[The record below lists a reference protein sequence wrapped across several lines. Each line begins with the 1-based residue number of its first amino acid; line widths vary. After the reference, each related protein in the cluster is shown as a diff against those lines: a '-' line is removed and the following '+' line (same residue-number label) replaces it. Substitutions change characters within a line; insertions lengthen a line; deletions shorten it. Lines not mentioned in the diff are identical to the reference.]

1 MSIYLQHF
9 ALAREPFSIVPDP
22 GFLYPS
28 IYHRQAVAHLKY
40 GLDREGGFI
49 LLTGEVGTG
58 KTTLTRTMI
67 KRIPPHVR
75 VAYILNS
82 KLNVA
87 DVLAS
92 ICDELDVDLPN
103 ASELS
108 LTKQSFTK
116 QCIDALNRNLLAAH
130 AEGKKTLIVLEEAQN
145 LTPEVLETLR
155 LLSNLETSTHKL
167 LHILLVG
174 QPELLDIL
182 AQQELRQLNQRVVSR
197 FHLSPLDKDDL
208 TNYINHRL
216 HRAGAKRAIFDSGC
230 AAVLFRLTGGV
241 PRLIN
246 LVCHQSL
253 VAAYSTGA
261 QTVSPKLV
269 KQAASEI
276 LSEPTNY
283 SGKKFWLLGMV
294 VALVLGAG
302 LMYKLAPPELLK
314 RVFPATIQL
323 DAKEELLA
331 AVVDPSLQAV
341 SDQPLSAFNNQPL
354 RAFNDQPLRA
364 GTMTESQPAV
374 LFDEVLEN
382 GLAPLLPESIG
393 ETSVEQQVSIQ
404 IEQPVS
410 QASANP
416 FVGLLALW
424 GANAEDVY
432 SEEELAAVASL
443 TMLRSEKI
451 SSADMAALEKINRPG
466 IIWLLEESG
475 YLKSYVLEQLGV
487 SDIRLQNRQG
497 TVDIPVEDFQQRW
510 NGSYLY
516 LWRPPQSYVSPLNS
530 TNNGTGNMSN
540 PELVDWLQVQLA
552 SLDNSSDIIISGG
565 RYTAAIAQQVLGFQR
580 QQGLVADGILGRETL
595 MRLAQLS
602 GEDVPLLREVEF
614 REAEFREAESREAN

>member
-82 KLNVA
+82 KLNIA

-92 ICDELDVDLPN
+92 ICDELDIALPN
-103 ASELS
+103 ASELA

-116 QCIDALNRNLLAAH
+116 QCIDALNRDLLAAH

-197 FHLSPLDKDDL
+197 FHLSPLDKNDIA
-208 TNYINHRL
+208 NYINHRL
-216 HRAGAKRAIFDSGC
+216 HRAGAKRPIFDHGC
-230 AAVLFRLTGGV
+230 AAALFGLTGGV

-261 QTVSPKLV
+261 QTVSAKLV
-269 KQAASEI
+269 KQAAREI
-276 LSEPTNY
+276 LSEPKKS
-283 SGKKFWLLGMV
+283 SGKKLLLLAVV
-294 VALVLGAG
+294 VALAAW
-302 LMYKLAPPELLK
+302 LMFKVGPPELTTP
-314 RVFPATIQL
+314 VFSAIAQQDVTAEGL
-323 DAKEELLA
+323 VEETLTTPYNDGLEA
-331 AVVDPSLQAV
+331 DPSV
-341 SDQPLSAFNNQPL
+341 DRP
-354 RAFNDQPLRA
+354 RVVV
-364 GTMTESQPAV
+364 M
-374 LFDEVLEN
+374 DE
-382 GLAPLLPESIG
+382 LPETLLLEPLQPEPFQPESGPIA
-393 ETSVEQQVSIQ
+393 EIPVEQDADLPPQQLPS
-404 IEQPVS
+404 PVN
-410 QASANP
+410 ANP
-416 FVGLLALW
+416 FVGLLGLW
-424 GANAEDVY
+424 GVEAVDVF
-432 SEEELAAVASL
+432 SQEELAAAASL
-443 TMLRSEKI
+443 TNLRAEKI
-451 SSADMAALEKINRPG
+451 SGMDVVALEKINRPG
-466 IIWLLEESG
+466 IVWLLEDSG
-475 YLKSYVLEQLGV
+475 YLKSYVLEKLGA
-487 SDIRLQNRQG
+487 SEIILQDRQG
-497 TVDIPVEDFQQRW
+497 TLSISVDALQQRW

-516 LWRPPQSYVSPLNS
+516 LWRPPQAYAGPLLAAKNS
-530 TNNGTGNMSN
+530 IENISN
-540 PELVDWLQVQLA
+540 PELVDWLQAQLA
-552 SLDNSSDIIISGG
+552 ALDSRSDIIISGG
-565 RYTAAIAQQVLGFQR
+565 RYTAAIAQQVLRFQ
-580 QQGLVADGILGRETL
+580 QQQNLVADGILGRETL
-595 MRLAQLS
+595 MRLAQLNDS
-602 GEDVPLLREVEF
+602 NIPLLRE
-614 REAEFREAESREAN
+614 AD

>member
-92 ICDELDVDLPN
+92 ICDELDIDLPN

-130 AEGKKTLIVLEEAQN
+130 ADGKKTLIVLEEAQN
-145 LTPEVLETLR
+145 LTADVLEALR
-155 LLSNLETSTHKL
+155 LLSNLETSTDKL

-208 TNYINHRL
+208 SNYINHRL
-216 HRAGAKRAIFDSGC
+216 HRAGAKRAIFYSGC

-261 QTVSPKLV
+261 QTVSAKLV

-276 LSEPTNY
+276 LSED
-283 SGKKFWLLGMV
+283 KKSPRKIVWLLGIV
-294 VALVLGAG
+294 VALG
-302 LMYKLAPPELLK
+302 LSGGLILMLSPAKLLNQFSPVMA
-314 RVFPATIQL
+314 QL
-323 DAKEELLA
+323 DAPEEIS
-331 AVVDPSLQAV
+331 VVA
-341 SDQPLSAFNNQPL
+341 
-354 RAFNDQPLRA
+354 NDQPL
-364 GTMTESQPAV
+364 
-374 LFDEVLEN
+374 
-382 GLAPLLPESIG
+382 GLVGEMPSEELDGVIEPLLPEPI
-393 ETSVEQQVSIQ
+393 VELPVTQEVSLQ
-404 IEQPVS
+404 PEQLAP
-410 QASANP
+410 QTNANP

-424 GANAEDVY
+424 GTEAADVY
-432 SEEELAAVASL
+432 SEEELTAVASL
-443 TMLRSEKI
+443 AMLRSEKVTT
-451 SSADMAALEKINRPG
+451 ADMDTLEQINRPG
-466 IIWLLEESG
+466 IIWLLEETG
-475 YLKSYVLEQLGV
+475 YLKSYVLERLDLSMV
-487 SDIRLQNRQG
+487 RLQDRQG
-497 TVDIPVEDFQQRW
+497 TVDISVEDFQQRW

-516 LWRPPQSYVSPLNS
+516 LWRPPQSYVSPLSATSYAIENI
-530 TNNGTGNMSN
+530 SN
-540 PELVDWLQVQLA
+540 PELVDWLQAQLA
-552 SLDNSSDIIISGG
+552 ALDNSRDIIISGG
-565 RYTAAIAQQVLGFQR
+565 RYTAAIAQQVLGFQK
-580 QQGLVADGILGRETL
+580 QQGLAADGILGRETL

-602 GEDVPLLREVEF
+602 GDNIPLLRETGS
-614 REAEFREAESREAN
+614 REAESKEAN

>member
-1 MSIYLQHF
+1 MYEQFYGLQ
-9 ALAREPFSIVPDP
+9 ENPFSMTPDIEYFYRYSGHQEALNVLLVALHNGE
-22 GFLYPS
+22 GFVS
-28 IYHRQAVAHLKY
+28 
-40 GLDREGGFI
+40 
-49 LLTGEVGTG
+49 LTGEVGTG

-92 ICDELDVDLPN
+92 ICDELDIDLPN

-130 AEGKKTLIVLEEAQN
+130 ADGKKTLIVLEEAQN
-145 LTPEVLETLR
+145 LTADVLEALR
-155 LLSNLETSTHKL
+155 LLSNLETSTDKL

-208 TNYINHRL
+208 SNYINHRL
-216 HRAGAKRAIFDSGC
+216 HRAGAKKAIFDSNC

-261 QTVSPKLV
+261 QTVSAKLV

-276 LSEPTNY
+276 LSED
-283 SGKKFWLLGMV
+283 KKSPRKIVWLLGIV
-294 VALVLGAG
+294 VALG
-302 LMYKLAPPELLK
+302 LSGGLILMLSPAKLLNQFSPVMA
-314 RVFPATIQL
+314 QL
-323 DAKEELLA
+323 DAPEKIS
-331 AVVDPSLQAV
+331 VVA
-341 SDQPLSAFNNQPL
+341 
-354 RAFNDQPLRA
+354 NDQPL
-364 GTMTESQPAV
+364 
-374 LFDEVLEN
+374 
-382 GLAPLLPESIG
+382 GLVGEMPSEELDGVIEPLLPEPI
-393 ETSVEQQVSIQ
+393 VELPVTQEVSLQ
-404 IEQPVS
+404 PEQLAP
-410 QASANP
+410 QTNANP

-424 GANAEDVY
+424 GTEAADVY
-432 SEEELAAVASL
+432 SEEELTAVASL
-443 TMLRSEKI
+443 AMLRSEKVTT
-451 SSADMAALEKINRPG
+451 ADMDTLEQINRPG
-466 IIWLLEESG
+466 IVWLLEETG
-475 YLKSYVLEQLGV
+475 YLKSYVLERLDLSMV
-487 SDIRLQNRQG
+487 RLQDRQG
-497 TVDIPVEDFQQRW
+497 TVDISVEDFQQRW

-516 LWRPPQSYVSPLNS
+516 LWRPPQSYVSPLSATSYAIENI
-530 TNNGTGNMSN
+530 SN
-540 PELVDWLQVQLA
+540 PELVDWLQAQLA
-552 SLDNSSDIIISGG
+552 ALDNSRDIIISGG
-565 RYTAAIAQQVLGFQR
+565 RYTAAIAQQVLGFQK
-580 QQGLVADGILGRETL
+580 QQGLAADGILGRETL

-602 GEDVPLLREVEF
+602 GDNIPLLRE
-614 REAEFREAESREAN
+614 AGSRETESKEAN

>member
-82 KLNVA
+82 KLNIA

-92 ICDELDVDLPN
+92 ICDELDIALPN
-103 ASELS
+103 ASELA

-116 QCIDALNRNLLAAH
+116 QCIDALNRDLLAAH

-197 FHLSPLDKDDL
+197 FHLSPLDKNDIA
-208 TNYINHRL
+208 NYINHRL
-216 HRAGAKRAIFDSGC
+216 HRAGAKRPIFDHGC
-230 AAVLFRLTGGV
+230 AAALFGLTGGV

-261 QTVSPKLV
+261 QTVSAKLV
-269 KQAASEI
+269 KQAAREI
-276 LSEPTNY
+276 LSEPKKS
-283 SGKKFWLLGMV
+283 SGKKLLLLAVV
-294 VALVLGAG
+294 VALAAWLMFKVGPSELTTPVFSALAQQDVTAEG
-302 LMYKLAPPELLK
+302 L
-314 RVFPATIQL
+314 V
-323 DAKEELLA
+323 EETLTTPYDDGLEA
-331 AVVDPSLQAV
+331 DPSV
-341 SDQPLSAFNNQPL
+341 DRP
-354 RAFNDQPLRA
+354 RVVV
-364 GTMTESQPAV
+364 M
-374 LFDEVLEN
+374 DE
-382 GLAPLLPESIG
+382 LPETLLLEPLQPEPFQPESGPIA
-393 ETSVEQQVSIQ
+393 EIPVEQDADLPSQQLPS
-404 IEQPVS
+404 PVN
-410 QASANP
+410 ANP
-416 FVGLLALW
+416 FVGLLGLW
-424 GANAEDVY
+424 GIEAVDVF
-432 SEEELAAVASL
+432 SQEELAAAASL
-443 TMLRSEKI
+443 TNLRAEKI
-451 SSADMAALEKINRPG
+451 SGMDVVALEKINRPG
-466 IIWLLEESG
+466 IVWLLEDSG
-475 YLKSYVLEQLGV
+475 YLKSYVLEKLGA
-487 SDIRLQNRQG
+487 SEIILQDRQG
-497 TVDIPVEDFQQRW
+497 TLSISVDALQQRW

-516 LWRPPQSYVSPLNS
+516 LWRPPQAYAGPLLAAKNS
-530 TNNGTGNMSN
+530 IENISN
-540 PELVDWLQVQLA
+540 PELVDWLQAQLA
-552 SLDNSSDIIISGG
+552 ALDSRSDIIISGG
-565 RYTAAIAQQVLGFQR
+565 RYTAAIAQQVLRFQ
-580 QQGLVADGILGRETL
+580 QQQDLVADGILGRETL
-595 MRLAQLS
+595 MRLAQLNDS
-602 GEDVPLLREVEF
+602 NIPLLRE
-614 REAEFREAESREAN
+614 AD

>member
-92 ICDELDVDLPN
+92 ICDELDIDLPD
-103 ASELS
+103 ASALS

-116 QCIDALNRNLLAAH
+116 QCIDALNRNLLSAH
-130 AEGKKTLIVLEEAQN
+130 ADGKKTLIVLEEAQN

-208 TNYINHRL
+208 SNYINHRL
-216 HRAGAKRAIFDSGC
+216 HRAGAKRPIFDSDC
-230 AAVLFRLTGGV
+230 AAILFRLTGGV

-253 VAAYSTGA
+253 LAAYSTGA
-261 QTVSPKLV
+261 QTVSGKLV

-276 LSEPTNY
+276 LSEGKKP
-283 SGKKFWLLGMV
+283 SVKKFWLPGIFI
-294 VALVLGAG
+294 ALVFSAG
-302 LMYKLAPPELLK
+302 LIMKFAPADIMS
-314 RVFPATIQL
+314 RVFPVMAPLNAEQEMLTT
-323 DAKEELLA
+323 
-331 AVVDPSLQAV
+331 VV
-341 SDQPLSAFNNQPL
+341 DQPLEEVPEQLLSGAIIEIPVETEL
-354 RAFNDQPLRA
+354 RLLL
-364 GTMTESQPAV
+364 EEPA
-374 LFDEVLEN
+374 
-382 GLAPLLPESIG
+382 P
-393 ETSVEQQVSIQ
+393 QV
-404 IEQPVS
+404 
-410 QASANP
+410 SANP

-424 GANAEDVY
+424 GAEVAGVY
-432 SEEELAAVASL
+432 SEEELTAVASL
-443 TMLRSEKI
+443 NNLRSEKV
-451 SSADMAALEKINRPG
+451 SLGDMAALENINRPG
-466 IIWLLEESG
+466 IVWLLEETG
-475 YLKSYVLEQLGV
+475 YLKSYVLEQLDV
-487 SDIRLQNRQG
+487 SEIRLQDRQG
-497 TVDIPVEDFQQRW
+497 TVAVPLEDFQQRW
-510 NGSYLY
+510 NGSFLY
-516 LWRPPQSYVSPLNS
+516 LWRPPQSYLSPLS
-530 TNNGTGNMSN
+530 ATNYGVENTSN
-540 PELVDWLQVQLA
+540 PELVDWLQAQLA
-552 SLDNSSDIIISGG
+552 SLDNSNEIIISGG
-565 RYTAAIAQQVLGFQR
+565 RYTPAIAQQVLSFQQ

-602 GEDVPLLREVEF
+602 GETIPLLK
-614 REAEFREAESREAN
+614 EAD

>member
-208 TNYINHRL
+208 SNYINHRL

-276 LSEPTNY
+276 LSEPTSY

-302 LMYKLAPPELLK
+302 LIYKLAPPELLK
-314 RVFPATIQL
+314 RVFPATVQL
-323 DAKEELLA
+323 DAQEELLA
-331 AVVDPSLQAV
+331 TVIDPSLQAV
-341 SDQPLSAFNNQPL
+341 RDQPLSAFND
-354 RAFNDQPLRA
+354 R
-364 GTMTESQPAV
+364 PAV
-374 LFDEVLEN
+374 LFDKVLEN
-382 GLAPLLPESIG
+382 GLAPLLPESID

-404 IEQPVS
+404 TEQPVS

-451 SSADMAALEKINRPG
+451 SSADMAALEQINRPG
-466 IIWLLEESG
+466 IVWLLEESG

-614 REAEFREAESREAN
+614 REAESREAN

>member
-92 ICDELDVDLPN
+92 ICDELDIALPN
-103 ASELS
+103 TTELS

-116 QCIDALNRNLLAAH
+116 QCIDALNRDLLAAH
-130 AEGKKTLIVLEEAQN
+130 TDGKKTLIVLEEAQN

-182 AQQELRQLNQRVVSR
+182 AQQDLRQLNQRVVSR
-197 FHLSPLDKDDL
+197 FHLSPLDKDDIS
-208 TNYINHRL
+208 NYINHRL
-216 HRAGAKRAIFDSGC
+216 HRAGAKRPIFDTGC
-230 AAVLFRLTGGV
+230 PAALFNLTGGV

-253 VAAYSTGA
+253 VAAYSTAA

-269 KQAASEI
+269 KQAATEI
-276 LSEPTNY
+276 LSEP
-283 SGKKFWLLGMV
+283 KKSVVTKTALLGFI
-294 VALVLGAG
+294 AGLVLIAG
-302 LMYKLAPPELLK
+302 VMIKLGPPDILDSVFESEVQLDIATELL
-314 RVFPATIQL
+314 
-323 DAKEELLA
+323 
-331 AVVDPSLQAV
+331 
-341 SDQPLSAFNNQPL
+341 
-354 RAFNDQPLRA
+354 
-364 GTMTESQPAV
+364 ESPG
-374 LFDEVLEN
+374 N
-382 GLAPLLPESIG
+382 
-393 ETSVEQQVSIQ
+393 TSVETLAIDEVVDRLTEPLIAEPLVEEPLVEKPLAEKPVSIEPLNPE
-404 IEQPVS
+404 ILIPEPNTDISNDKALNAQPEEPTAHS
-410 QASANP
+410 NP

-424 GANAEDVY
+424 NAEAADVY
-432 SEEELAAVASL
+432 SEEKLAALASQAN
-443 TMLRSEKI
+443 LRAEKI
-451 SSADMAALEKINRPG
+451 SSVDIAALEQINRPG
-466 IIWLLEESG
+466 IVWLSQPSG
-475 YLKSYVLEQLGV
+475 YLKSYVLEHLADGE
-487 SDIRLQNRQG
+487 IRLQDRQG
-497 TVDIPVEDFQQRW
+497 ILSQSVEEFQQRW
-510 NGSYLY
+510 NGVYLY
-516 LWRPPQSYVSPLNS
+516 LWHPPEAYIAPLIAAK
-530 TNNGTGNMSN
+530 NGAQNISN
-540 PELVDWLQVQLA
+540 PEVVDWLQAQLA
-552 SLDNSSDIIISGG
+552 TLDNSSDIIISGG
-565 RYTAAIAQQVLGFQR
+565 RYTPAIAQQVLGFQ
-580 QQGLVADGILGRETL
+580 QSQDLVADGILGRATL
-595 MRLAQLS
+595 MRLNQLS
-602 GEDVPLLREVEF
+602 DNSLPLLS
-614 REAEFREAESREAN
+614 EAD

>member
-208 TNYINHRL
+208 SNYINHRL

-283 SGKKFWLLGMV
+283 TGKKFWLLGMV

-302 LMYKLAPPELLK
+302 LIYKLAPPELLK
-314 RVFPATIQL
+314 RVFPATVQL
-323 DAKEELLA
+323 DAQEELLA
-331 AVVDPSLQAV
+331 TVIDPSLQAV
-341 SDQPLSAFNNQPL
+341 RDQPLSAFND
-354 RAFNDQPLRA
+354 R
-364 GTMTESQPAV
+364 PAV

-382 GLAPLLPESIG
+382 GLAPLLPESID

-404 IEQPVS
+404 TEQPVS

-451 SSADMAALEKINRPG
+451 SSADMAALEQINRPG
-466 IIWLLEESG
+466 IVWLLEESG

-510 NGSYLY
+510 HGSYLDS
-516 LWRPPQSYVSPLNS
+516 WRPPQSYVSPLNS

-552 SLDNSSDIIISGG
+552 SLNNSSDIIISGG

-614 REAEFREAESREAN
+614 REAESREAN

>member
-92 ICDELDVDLPN
+92 ICDELDIALPN
-103 ASELS
+103 TTELS

-116 QCIDALNRNLLAAH
+116 QCIDALNRDLLAAH
-130 AEGKKTLIVLEEAQN
+130 ANGKKTLIVLEEAQN

-182 AQQELRQLNQRVVSR
+182 AQQALRQLNQRVVSR
-197 FHLSPLDKDDL
+197 FHLSPLDKDDIS
-208 TNYINHRL
+208 NYINHRL
-216 HRAGAKRAIFDSGC
+216 HRAGAKRPIFDPGC
-230 AAVLFRLTGGV
+230 AAALFNLTGGV

-269 KQAASEI
+269 KQAATEI
-276 LSEPTNY
+276 LSE
-283 SGKKFWLLGMV
+283 SKKSSAKKLSLLGFIV
-294 VALVLGAG
+294 GLALVAG
-302 LMYKLAPPELLK
+302 LMITLGPAQMLDSVLPPEAQFEE
-314 RVFPATIQL
+314 VA
-323 DAKEELLA
+323 ELLEPSESA
-331 AVVDPSLQAV
+331 AVAAVESDTAVDRLTAGRLTGEPLTAEPLISEMLIAAPNTEISVDPVL
-341 SDQPLSAFNNQPL
+341 N
-354 RAFNDQPLRA
+354 
-364 GTMTESQPAV
+364 SQP
-374 LFDEVLEN
+374 EESP
-382 GLAPLLPESIG
+382 LALNS
-393 ETSVEQQVSIQ
+393 
-404 IEQPVS
+404 
-410 QASANP
+410 NP

-424 GANAEDVY
+424 GAEAADVY
-432 SEEELAAVASL
+432 SAEELAAAASQAN
-443 TMLRSEKI
+443 LRSEKI
-451 SSADMAALEKINRPG
+451 SSVDMAILEQINRPG
-466 IIWLLEESG
+466 IVWLSEDSG
-475 YLKSYVLEQLGV
+475 YLKSYVLQQLADGE
-487 SDIRLQNRQG
+487 IGLQGRQG
-497 TVDIPVEDFQQRW
+497 KLSLTEEQFQQRW
-510 NGSYLY
+510 NGAYLY
-516 LWRPPQSYVSPLNS
+516 LWRPPAAYIAPLIADQ
-530 TNNGTGNMSN
+530 NGAQNISN
-540 PELVDWLQVQLA
+540 PEVVDWLQAQLA
-552 SLDNSSDIIISGG
+552 TLDNNSDIIISGG
-565 RYTAAIAQQVLGFQR
+565 RYTAAIAQQILGFQ
-580 QQGLVADGILGRETL
+580 QQQDLVADGILGRATL
-595 MRLAQLS
+595 MRLNQLS
-602 GEDVPLLREVEF
+602 DNSIPLLRE
-614 REAEFREAESREAN
+614 AD